1 MAEPNATTHYLE
13 AVVAA
18 RTNNREG
25 VYEGLRAAV
34 AQDAAV
40 KAKAAKDI
48 EFAKYA
54 EDETFQS
61 IVK

>member
-1 MAEPNATTHYLE
+1 
-13 AVVAA
+13 VVAA
-18 RTNNREG
+18 RTNNRDG

-34 AQDAAV
+34 AADAAM